1 MAGCP
6 KCGFENPAE
15 SRFCA
20 SCGAPLPVAGKC
32 PGCGIENPPG
42 SKFCKQCGRSLADGA
57 NGGIGQGGGSTG
69 GGSVGR
75 PGDDLGM
82 VRKLLFA
89 AIAVIAYAAFLNY
102 SSMETMQAYM
112 GPYADTSTSTFLLV
126 LDAVLAGLSG
136 FAAVQLEQGE
146 TGMAKNA
153 LLANA
158 VVGGLALFLFH
169 GSLQEI
175 MLNGGLLTIG
185 IWGLRLLNK
194 GRRKLI

>member
-20 SCGAPLPVAGKC
+20 RCGAPLPVAGKC
-32 PGCGIENPPG
+32 PGCGAENPPG
-42 SKFCKQCGRSLADGA
+42 SRFCKQCGRSLTDATS
-57 NGGIGQGGGSTG
+57 GGGSTNGGLG
-69 GGSVGR
+69 GGPGGR
-75 PGDDLGM
+75 SDDLHT
-82 VRKLLFA
+82 VKVLLWV

-126 LDAVLAGLSG
+126 LDGVLAGLSG

>member
-69 GGSVGR
+69 GGSVGG